1 MKTRHLREAI
11 AAVLLVVAAPG
22 LASNTGVTIQI
33 PAAVTSVAAS
43 DVTVLDVAGY
53 FANTQAEGVF
63 AELYREGWRTYADTA
78 SLPEDDL
85 SGCDGTNRIAM
96 ALVSTQ
102 TGGPLL
108 YLCPATAGSWTPL
121 FVPVGAVTS
130 SQLTM
135 ATSRLLG
142 RTTASAGA
150 VEEIT
155 VSSPLSLSGGALG
168 VGTVGV
174 ANGGTGVT
182 SLTAYAPVCGGTTTT
197 GAVQSCGTGIG
208 NIGYVLTTTGA
219 TSLPTWQAAAGGG
232 ISGLGTTA
240 DKVVC
245 TTTSDSAAK
254 ACDSSTT
261 LPAQLTTYGADATP
275 LTVKGNA
282 AGSARGSL
290 KIAGDSGDGCQFYGP
305 SSNNSY
311 LICPSAI
318 QISAG
323 SNGLLLF
330 TTRTEMG
337 GPLYVKR
344 PHQNSTATS
353 GAPRALTGDTSSPG
367 DSNSIFTNTSASAE
381 THFNLQDAA
390 IGNEGSYVYTFVV
403 TDADGMQIN
412 ASSGDVINN
421 ATTACATS
429 GFIASNTI
437 GSTITLAA
445 VDATNWWVIA
455 IAGTWTC
462 DV

>member
-1 MKTRHLREAI
+1 MTRR
-11 AAVLLVVAAPG
+11 APG
-22 LASNTGVTIQI
+22 PGFRKLSPTLALALLAASSAGAQLIRVPPVRTVATLGACVDASPKIVAITDGATASDCATGAGTYDVTCYCANGAWAASATASGTVTAFSVVTANGVSASVANATTA
-33 PAAVTSVAAS
+33 PAATFTLGAITPSSVAA
-43 DVTVLDVAGY
+43 
-53 FANTQAEGVF
+53 
-63 AELYREGWRTYADTA
+63 
-78 SLPEDDL
+78 
-85 SGCDGTNRIAM
+85 
-96 ALVSTQ
+96 
-102 TGGPLL
+102 
-108 YLCPATAGSWTPL
+108 
-121 FVPVGAVTS
+121 
-130 SQLTM
+130 
-135 ATSRLLG
+135 
-142 RTTASAGA
+142 
-150 VEEIT
+150 
-155 VSSPLSLSGGALG
+155 
-168 VGTVGV
+168 VGTVTGSNLSGTNTGDQTTITGNAATATALQATLGV
-174 ANGGTGVT
+174 SGGGTGAT

-197 GAVQSCGTGIG
+197 GAVQSCGTGIE
-208 NIGYVLTTTGA
+208 NVGYVLTTTGA
-219 TSLPTWQAAAGGG
+219 TSPPTWQAAAGGG

-261 LPAQLTTYGADATP
+261 LPTQLTTYGADATP
-275 LTVKGNA
+275 MIVRGNA

-323 SNGLLLF
+323 ANWLLLF
-330 TTRTEMG
+330 PTRTEMG

-353 GAPRALTGDTSSPG
+353 GAPRALTGDTSTPG